1 MTESSLLSRVCQG
14 LRTRHY
20 SPKTEKA
27 YVQWVKAYVKF
38 HGLKHPDTLDES
50 HVAAFLS
57 HLATRAKVASS
68 TQNQALCALV
78 FLYKHVLNKP
88 LGDFEGLVWAK
99 KPKRLPVVLTRD
111 EVKRVLAM
119 MHGTKLLMGRLLYGG
134 GLRQAEC
141 HRLRVKDIDFNYRQI
156 QIWESKGARSRITM
170 LPESVIPSLQRH
182 MNAVY
187 KLHRRE
193 LQLGRGVVELP
204 YALGRKY
211 PNAAREWKW
220 QYIFPSVRLYVD
232 ADSGV
237 KKRHHLDPSVLRK
250 AVSQSARKSGIQ
262 KKVTCHT
269 FRHSFA
275 THLLEDGYDIRTV
288 QELLGHRSVKT
299 TMIYTHVLNRGGL
312 GVISPA
318 DRL

>member
-1 MTESSLLSRVCQG
+1 MTENKLLMRVRLA

-20 SPKTEKA
+20 SLKTEKA

-38 HGLKHPDTLDES
+38 HGLKHPEVLDAS
-50 HVAAFLS
+50 HVAAFLT
-57 HLATRAKVASS
+57 HLATKARVASS

-111 EVKRVLAM
+111 EVKRVLAG

-170 LPESVIPSLQRH
+170 LPEAVIPTLQRH

-187 KLHRRE
+187 RLHQQE
-193 LQLGRGVVELP
+193 LRQGHGQVSLP
-204 YALGRKY
+204 NALERKY

-220 QYIFPSVRLYVD
+220 QYIFPSVRISEDPV
-232 ADSGV
+232 SGE
-237 KKRHHLDPSVLRK
+237 KRRHHMDPSVLRK
-250 AVSQSARKSGIQ
+250 AVSKSARQAGIQ

-299 TMIYTHVLNRGGL
+299 TMVYTHVLNRGGL